1 MKNITRIMTMM
12 LAMLSPAIQAATAAT
27 DDTDNKV
34 KFSPVGTLVMDGAL
48 FASPQK
54 SDFPDGAAI
63 PDVRLGVMADMG
75 KWCAKIEAG
84 FAYGKVLLKDVWMQ
98 YTFSQS
104 DQIRVGLQ
112 MQHFGYQ
119 NSTAACMKV
128 TMIEPICNTI
138 FNDPHMIGVT
148 WYHNADKF
156 FTTLSAHAEPKASS
170 VVLAADEM
178 IREGYGLRSRVVARP
193 IHKDGVM
200 VQVGMS
206 GAFETP
212 QFNGSSSG
220 KDTHDSFSFSANFP
234 TKVVQRSAIS
244 ATVSRAMNMWKL
256 TPELMLCY
264 KRIALESQ
272 YFFAQVNR
280 RDNLQAFR
288 TYGAYGT
295 LRGILFGK
303 DYSYNMGLAG
313 IATPA
318 KGSLEAVASYNYTC
332 LSDAKAA
339 IMGGRVNDLSVGFN
353 YYINKFMIA
362 KLRYSLTHTWDRA
375 DVSPMTLNAFQ
386 GRLQVIF

>member
-138 FNDPHMIGVT
+138 FNDPPHD
-148 WYHNADKF
+148 WSD
-156 FTTLSAHAEPKASS
+156 
-170 VVLAADEM
+170 
-178 IREGYGLRSRVVARP
+178 
-193 IHKDGVM
+193 M
-200 VQVGMS
+200 VS
-206 GAFETP
+206 
-212 QFNGSSSG
+212 
-220 KDTHDSFSFSANFP
+220 
-234 TKVVQRSAIS
+234 
-244 ATVSRAMNMWKL
+244 
-256 TPELMLCY
+256 
-264 KRIALESQ
+264 
-272 YFFAQVNR
+272 
-280 RDNLQAFR
+280 
-288 TYGAYGT
+288 
-295 LRGILFGK
+295 
-303 DYSYNMGLAG
+303 
-313 IATPA
+313 
-318 KGSLEAVASYNYTC
+318 
-332 LSDAKAA
+332 
-339 IMGGRVNDLSVGFN
+339 
-353 YYINKFMIA
+353 
-362 KLRYSLTHTWDRA
+362 
-375 DVSPMTLNAFQ
+375 
-386 GRLQVIF
+386 